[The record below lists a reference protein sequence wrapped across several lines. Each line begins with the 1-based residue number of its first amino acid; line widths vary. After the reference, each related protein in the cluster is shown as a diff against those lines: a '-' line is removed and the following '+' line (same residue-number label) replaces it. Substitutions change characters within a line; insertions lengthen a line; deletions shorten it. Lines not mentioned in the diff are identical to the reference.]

1 VKAVGLE
8 RQNRS
13 TSPGG
18 GAVRRQP
25 WSRRGARFRR
35 ICDSE
40 GFVFG
45 WGGLHSGCGGGL
57 TSHDSSP
64 RRSRAVD
71 SGERLVTGESGRG
84 VQETAASSV
93 CFFFPLVFF
102 FVNPGDRWAHSIVVH
117 WIAFN
122 SAVGGGMRV
131 FACRP
136 NYFVFSFNTN
146 LFPVCANKYV
156 QSFQKKSESVKTS
169 DSGEVLVPP

>member
-1 VKAVGLE
+1 LVSNGKTAALLPAAERCVG
-8 RQNRS
+8 S
-13 TSPGG
+13 HG
-18 GAVRRQP
+18 
-25 WSRRGARFRR
+25 RGVARDSGEFV
-35 ICDSE
+35 IASE

-131 FACRP
+131 FACRTS
-136 NYFVFSFNTN
+136 YFVFSFNTN

-169 DSGEVLVPP
+169 DSGEVH